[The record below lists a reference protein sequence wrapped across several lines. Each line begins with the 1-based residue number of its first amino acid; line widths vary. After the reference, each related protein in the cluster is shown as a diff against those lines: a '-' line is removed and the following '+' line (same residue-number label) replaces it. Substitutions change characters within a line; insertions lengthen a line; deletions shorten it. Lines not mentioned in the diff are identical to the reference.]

1 MKDWRKDN
9 HESLSELPQ
18 IAAMQLPP
26 SLSVGQDVFRII
38 PACDGIMLIHYPV
51 STHND
56 LAYSESVIKSVTLKQ
71 NTRAE
76 DQLLTAMTVVI
87 LLFTAMIT
95 WNIYSWLVLILVIL
109 MVITLQLKIE
119 SNKGEQK

>member
-1 MKDWRKDN
+1 M
-9 HESLSELPQ
+9 
-18 IAAMQLPP
+18 
-26 SLSVGQDVFRII
+26 GQDVFRII
-38 PACDGIMLIHYPV
+38 PACDGTMLIHYPV

-56 LAYSESVIKSVTLKQ
+56 PYSESVVKSVTLQQ
-71 NTRAE
+71 NTHAE